1 MALLFEPLRLRDAT
15 FRNRIFVSPMCMYSA
30 ADGVPNDWHLVH
42 LGSRAVGGAA
52 LVIAE
57 ATGVSPEGRISPG
70 DTGLWNGAQ
79 VDAFRRIA
87 AFVSAQG
94 AVPAIQLAHAGRKA
108 STHVPWKGGGALAAG
123 DGAWTT
129 LAPSA
134 IPFDAGFP
142 APREMAPADMD
153 RVTDEFAAAARRAV
167 DAGFGV
173 VEVHAAHGYLLHEF
187 LSPLSN
193 RRTDG
198 FGGPLENRMRFPLRV
213 VGAVRAAFP
222 ADRPVFVR
230 ISATDWADG
239 GWNLDQSIVFS
250 RCLKELGVDLVDCS
264 SGGLVPHAKVAV
276 GPGYQVPF
284 AEAIRREAG
293 IPTAAVGMI
302 TEPKQAEEILA
313 KGQADAIVMAR
324 AFLRD
329 PYWPLHAAKE
339 LGADVEWPAPYRRA
353 KS

>member
-1 MALLFEPLRLRDAT
+1 
-15 FRNRIFVSPMCMYSA
+15 
-30 ADGVPNDWHLVH
+30 
-42 LGSRAVGGAA
+42 
-52 LVIAE
+52 
-57 ATGVSPEGRISPG
+57 
-70 DTGLWNGAQ
+70 
-79 VDAFRRIA
+79 
-87 AFVSAQG
+87 
-94 AVPAIQLAHAGRKA
+94 
-108 STHVPWKGGGALAAG
+108 
-123 DGAWTT
+123 
-129 LAPSA
+129 
-134 IPFDAGFP
+134 
-142 APREMAPADMD
+142 MD
-153 RVTDEFAAAARRAV
+153 RVTDEYATAARRAA

-193 RRTDG
+193 RRSDG

-213 VGAVRAAFP
+213 VDAVRAAFP
-222 ADRPVFVR
+222 AERPVFVR

-239 GWNLDQSIVFS
+239 GWDLAQSIVFA

-264 SGGLVPHAKVAV
+264 SGGLVPYAKVAV

-302 TEPKQAEEILA
+302 TESKQAEEILTM
-313 KGQADAIVMAR
+313 GQADAIVMAR

-329 PYWPLHAAKE
+329 PYWSLHAAKE